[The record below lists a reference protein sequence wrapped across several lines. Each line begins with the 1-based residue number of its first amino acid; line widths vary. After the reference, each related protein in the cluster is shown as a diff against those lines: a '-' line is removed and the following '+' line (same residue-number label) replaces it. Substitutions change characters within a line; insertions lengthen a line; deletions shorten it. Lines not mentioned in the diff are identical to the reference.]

1 MNVVEA
7 SLPPQAAPPA
17 GYDAL
22 LELLP
27 DAVVAVDGDDVIGFA
42 NSAAEQFFGVS
53 RRQLQGAALVGLLDA
68 DAPVLLMAA
77 TAREQRG
84 IVSEREMRVSAR
96 NGQLRQT
103 CDVQCAADPAN
114 SGLVLITF
122 RPLLLSDQLRR
133 TSHTR
138 GAVRSVAGLAAS
150 LAHEVKNPLSGIR
163 GAAQLLERSV
173 GEADQSLTRLIA
185 EEVDRICGLLD
196 RMEVFSE
203 KHPMP
208 RRLINMHEV
217 LDHVAQL
224 ARAGFAENCAIV
236 EDYDPSLP
244 AVMANRD
251 AMIQVVLNLVK
262 NAADAGADTIHLRTA
277 YDRSL
282 RAGEGASNGGTLLPF
297 TLAIEDNGPGI
308 AKDVAEHVF
317 EPFVTN
323 RVDGSGLGLALV
335 AKIVDDHGG
344 LVTFESEPGRTCFT
358 IALPLASAEVA

>member
-1 MNVVEA
+1 MNI
-7 SLPPQAAPPA
+7 LQARLQSRTEPHV
-17 GYDAL
+17 GHDAL
-22 LELLP
+22 LELVP
-27 DAVVAVDGDDVIGFA
+27 DALVAVDGTDVICFA

-53 RRQLQGAALVGLLDA
+53 RRQLHGATLAGILDS

-84 IVSEREMRVSAR
+84 IVSEREMRVTAR
-96 NGQLRQT
+96 NGKLREV
-103 CDVQCAADPAN
+103 CDVQCAADPDG

-122 RPLLLSDQLRR
+122 RPRLLSDQLRR
-133 TSHTR
+133 HSHTR

-163 GAAQLLERSV
+163 GAAQLLERNV
-173 GEADQSLTRLIA
+173 DEADQSLTRLIA

-208 RRLINMHEV
+208 RRAVNMHEV

-224 ARAGFAENCAIV
+224 ARAGFAQNCTIV

-262 NAADAGADTIHLRTA
+262 NAVDAGANTVRLQTA
-277 YDRSL
+277 YGTSL
-282 RAGEGASNGGTLLPF
+282 RAGEGAASGGALLPF
-297 TLAIEDNGPGI
+297 TLNVEDDGLGI

-317 EPFVTN
+317 EPFVTS

-344 LVTFESEPGRTCFT
+344 LVTFESEPGDTCFT
-358 IALPLASAEVA
+358 IALPLAPAEEA

>member
-1 MNVVEA
+1 MNIV
-7 SLPPQAAPPA
+7 QARLSAQKEPMA
-17 GYDAL
+17 GHDAL

-27 DAVVAVDGDDVIGFA
+27 DAVVAVDGADVIGFA

-53 RRQLQGAALVGLLDA
+53 RRQLEGSALVGLLDA

-77 TAREQRG
+77 TAREQG
-84 IVSEREMRVSAR
+84 SVVSEREMRVSAR
-96 NGQLRQT
+96 NGQLRQI
-103 CDVQCAADPAN
+103 CDVQCAADPDN

-122 RPLLLSDQLRR
+122 RPRLLSDQLRR

-163 GAAQLLERSV
+163 GAAQLLERNV
-173 GEADQSLTRLIA
+173 DEADRSLTRLIA
-185 EEVDRICGLLD
+185 EEVDRVCGLLD

-208 RRLINMHEV
+208 RCLVNLHEV

-224 ARAGFAENCAIV
+224 ARAGFAENCTIV

-262 NAADAGADTIHLRTA
+262 NAADAGANTIRLRTA

-282 RAGEGASNGGTLLPF
+282 RAGEGSSNGGSLLPF
-297 TLAIEDNGPGI
+297 TLTVEDDGPGI
-308 AKDVAEHVF
+308 AKDVADHVF

-344 LVTFESEPGRTCFT
+344 LVTFESEPGKTSFT
-358 IALPLASAEVA
+358 IALPLAPAEEA